1 MGKYI
6 LKRLAIGILTLF
18 ILATITFFLMHA
30 IPGSPFGADNKNL
43 TPEQYAAMQ
52 AKYNLDKPL
61 FQQYTTYMVNLLHM
75 DFGESISKKGEL
87 VLDIILKRAPVT
99 ARLGACAFVIS
110 VVAGIT
116 LGIVGA
122 LTKKKW
128 VNGFITFLATLGVSL
143 PSFIVAIL
151 LMIFLGVKLK
161 IFPLLGL
168 STPASYVL
176 PTIALS
182 IGPIAMVTR
191 LTRSSLKD
199 VS

>member
-43 TPEQYAAMQ
+43 TPEQYAAME

-99 ARLGACAFVIS
+99 ARLGACAFIIS
-110 VVAGIT
+110 VIVGIT
-116 LGIVGA
+116 L
-122 LTKKKW
+122 
-128 VNGFITFLATLGVSL
+128 
-143 PSFIVAIL
+143 
-151 LMIFLGVKLK
+151 
-161 IFPLLGL
+161 
-168 STPASYVL
+168 
-176 PTIALS
+176 
-182 IGPIAMVTR
+182 
-191 LTRSSLKD
+191 
-199 VS
+199 

>member
-43 TPEQYAAMQ
+43 TPEQYAAME

-99 ARLGACAFVIS
+99 ARLGACAFIIS
-110 VVAGIT
+110 VIVGIT

-128 VNGFITFLATLGVSL
+128 VNGFITFLAVGPVLREACNLLADGLQWIYFSLGPVGGAI
-143 PSFIVAIL
+143 FGFWAMIVAS
-151 LMIFLGVKLK
+151 
-161 IFPLLGL
+161 IFPT
-168 STPASYVL
+168 S
-176 PTIALS
+176 
-182 IGPIAMVTR
+182 
-191 LTRSSLKD
+191 
-199 VS
+199 

>member
-75 DFGESISKKGEL
+75 DFGESIS
-87 VLDIILKRAPVT
+87 
-99 ARLGACAFVIS
+99 
-110 VVAGIT
+110 
-116 LGIVGA
+116 
-122 LTKKKW
+122 
-128 VNGFITFLATLGVSL
+128 
-143 PSFIVAIL
+143 
-151 LMIFLGVKLK
+151 
-161 IFPLLGL
+161 
-168 STPASYVL
+168 
-176 PTIALS
+176 
-182 IGPIAMVTR
+182 
-191 LTRSSLKD
+191 
-199 VS
+199 